1 MAIGCGRRRR
11 VKTVFLSHLYIKRSF
26 YQDRLGTNI
35 GKALKKGTVFP
46 QAEAEERAR
55 AAVIYPSDE
64 QLEIWQ
70 HVFSNGE
77 GKNQQTIE
85 PKKAQ
90 DRASRP
96 RRTHWLLLIRTL
108 LCCRCLF
115 ADSASS
121 CGMQAVARSA
131 LEAAEQKA
139 AARRARK
146 ARQNEQEIQREVILS
161 RRFGR
166 FLRFETNSVL
176 RFSLLSLM
184 LMSAYSTLK
193 VKCRVYPDKLRT
205 ASSAQHTVWREA

>member
-77 GKNQQTIE
+77 GKN
-85 PKKAQ
+85 PAN
-90 DRASRP
+90 DR
-96 RRTHWLLLIRTL
+96 TEK
-108 LCCRCLF
+108 
-115 ADSASS
+115 SS
-121 CGMQAVARSA
+121 GQSVEEENALVAINTYA
-131 LEAAEQKA
+131 F
-139 AARRARK
+139 
-146 ARQNEQEIQREVILS
+146 V
-161 RRFGR
+161 
-166 FLRFETNSVL
+166 
-176 RFSLLSLM
+176 LSL
-184 LMSAYSTLK
+184 S
-193 VKCRVYPDKLRT
+193 VC
-205 ASSAQHTVWREA
+205 